1 MTRDRTLF
9 GREEQDMNRSKRI
22 ARLAAGRGA
31 LVFTCGRIAIR
42 AAAAA
47 TMALLAQ
54 SVPAQ
59 SAYTVVMRG
68 LDNPRGLAVAPNG
81 ALYVTEAGRGGSG
94 PCAPNAAN
102 ELRCYGE
109 TGAITR
115 LWQGEQTRVVE
126 GLPSTAQPGGGLA
139 GGANDISFQ
148 GTGGAYITMGL
159 GGGPAFA
166 AVFGNP
172 VFGTMLHMAAS
183 GTWSIVADIAGHEF
197 AHNPDGGFVD
207 SGPFG
212 GLAEPG
218 GRLVADAGANALLHV
233 APDGRVETVAVLPSR
248 PNPAPLGPPR
258 IESVP
263 TSVARGPDGALYVG
277 ELTGFPFVA
286 GLANI
291 YRVMPGQ
298 APAVHCS
305 GFKAIMDLTFGRDG
319 SLYVVEHATGGLFF
333 PPNTGQLS
341 RVNPDC
347 TRNTL
352 LVGLDRPTS
361 VAIGADGAIY
371 VTNYGVTPGIGE
383 VLRIGP

>member
-1 MTRDRTLF
+1 
-9 GREEQDMNRSKRI
+9 
-22 ARLAAGRGA
+22 
-31 LVFTCGRIAIR
+31 V
-42 AAAAA
+42 
-47 TMALLAQ
+47 ALLAQ
-54 SVPAQ
+54 SALAQ

-81 ALYVTEAGRGGSG
+81 ALYVTEAGRGGDG
-94 PCAPNAAN
+94 PCAPNPAN

-115 LWQGEQTRVVE
+115 LWRGEQKRVVE
-126 GLPSTAQPGGGLA
+126 GLPSTAIPGGELA
-139 GGANDISFQ
+139 GGANDISFL

-159 GGGPAFA
+159 GGGPADA

-172 VFGTMLHMAAS
+172 LRGTMLHMAAS
-183 GTWSIVADIAGHEF
+183 GTFRVVADIAAHEF
-197 AHNPDGGFVD
+197 AHNPDGGPVD
-207 SGPFG
+207 SNPFG

-233 APDGRVETVAVLPSR
+233 APNGRVKTVAVLPPQ
-248 PNPAPLGPPR
+248 PNPTPLGPPM
-258 IESVP
+258 IQSVP

-286 GLANI
+286 GLAKV
-291 YRVMPGQ
+291 YRVVPRQ
-298 APAVHCS
+298 APTVHCR
-305 GFKAIMDLTFGRDG
+305 GFKTIMDLAFGPDG

-383 VLRIGP
+383 VLRIEP

>member
-1 MTRDRTLF
+1 MNPSKCKPSLPGDR
-9 GREEQDMNRSKRI
+9 S
-22 ARLAAGRGA
+22 AVA
-31 LVFTCGRIAIR
+31 LTGSRVALR
-42 AAAAA
+42 AATAAA
-47 TMALLAQ
+47 TAAVTLLAQ
-54 SVPAQ
+54 SALAQ

-68 LDNPRGLAVAPNG
+68 LDNPRGMALAPNG

-115 LWQGEQTRVVE
+115 LWQGQQTRVIE
-126 GLPSTAQPGGGLA
+126 GLPSTAQPGGALA
-139 GGANDISFQ
+139 GGTNDISFQ

-159 GGGPAFA
+159 GGGPAMA
-166 AVFGNP
+166 ATFGNP
-172 VFGTMLHMAAS
+172 VLGSMLQMAAS
-183 GTWSIVADIAGHEF
+183 GTWRIVADIAGHEF
-197 AHNPDGGFVD
+197 ANNPDGGFVD
-207 SGPFG
+207 SNPFG

-218 GRLVADAGANALLHV
+218 RRWVVDAGANALLRV
-233 APDGRVETVAVLPSR
+233 SANGRVKTVAVLPSR
-248 PNPAPLGPPR
+248 PNPTPLGPPR
-258 IESVP
+258 IDSVP

-291 YRVMPGQ
+291 YRVVPGQ

-305 GFKAIMDLTFGRDG
+305 GFKAIMDLAFGPDG

-347 TRNTL
+347 SRSTL

-361 VAIGADGAIY
+361 LAIGADGAIY
-371 VTNYGVTPGIGE
+371 VTNYAVTPGIGE
-383 VLRIGP
+383 VLRVDP